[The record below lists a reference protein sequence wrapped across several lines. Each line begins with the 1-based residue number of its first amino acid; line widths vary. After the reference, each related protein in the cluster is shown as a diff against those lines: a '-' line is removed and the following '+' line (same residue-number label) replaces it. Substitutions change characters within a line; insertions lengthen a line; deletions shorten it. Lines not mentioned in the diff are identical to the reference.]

1 MARGGVERRVDGIIR
16 WLERFQSSYRSGAL
30 ENALMDAECAR
41 ADIENLR
48 LDIWSRVGTVR
59 VPRRASCRGLMSC
72 AVAALTIL
80 LATAVPLSTDPVV
93 SLTAS
98 ETPVAETHKAP
109 EAAEPIAKARK
120 ENVALKRAVQA
131 KKSGAKRAAASVP
144 GTGAEAKS
152 AKNEVKKKVVPYDKM
167 FSLLQMG
174 ERALKNEESVIKV
187 HGTGKGEGKL

>member
-1 MARGGVERRVDGIIR
+1 MARVGVERRVDGIIR
-16 WLERFQSSYRSGAL
+16 WLERFQSSYHSGAL

-48 LDIWSRVGTVR
+48 LDIWSRVGTVHA
-59 VPRRASCRGLMSC
+59 PRRAAFRGLMSC

-80 LATAVPLSTDPVV
+80 LATAVPLSRDPVV
-93 SLTAS
+93 NIAAA
-98 ETPVAETHKAP
+98 ETPVTETRKVP
-109 EAAEPIAKARK
+109 ETAEPPAKARK
-120 ENVALKRAVQA
+120 ENAAPKRTAQA
-131 KKSGAKRAAASVP
+131 KKSGAKRAASVS